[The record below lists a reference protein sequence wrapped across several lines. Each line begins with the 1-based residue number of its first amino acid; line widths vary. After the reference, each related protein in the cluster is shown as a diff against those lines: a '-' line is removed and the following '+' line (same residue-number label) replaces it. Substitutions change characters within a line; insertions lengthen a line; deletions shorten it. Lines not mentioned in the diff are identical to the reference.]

1 MRKRKGKGEGRL
13 SQHTEEA
20 MTSYEVH
27 RSRHYE
33 GSGKRRPVL
42 GSEGNEPWEDWSVPS
57 KTSSPGVQQGKQ
69 QQPKVMRAV
78 QAVCTG
84 LWRQPASGR
93 SEEALEDETLGV
105 VHEG

>member
-1 MRKRKGKGEGRL
+1 
-13 SQHTEEA
+13 
-20 MTSYEVH
+20 MTSCDVH
-27 RSRHYE
+27 RPRLCE

-42 GSEGNEPWEDWSVPS
+42 GFEGTEPREDWSVPS

-78 QAVCTG
+78 QAACTG

-93 SEEALEDETLGV
+93 SEEALEDETLGL